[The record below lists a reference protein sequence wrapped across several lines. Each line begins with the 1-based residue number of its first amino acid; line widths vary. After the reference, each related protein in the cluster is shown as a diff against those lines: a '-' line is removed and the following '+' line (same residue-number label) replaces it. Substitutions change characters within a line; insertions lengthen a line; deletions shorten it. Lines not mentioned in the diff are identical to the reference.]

1 DIPDFPEGDDGVVP
15 IGIEDDEALLDEA
28 PPGAVPATGIRGPA
42 VAAPLPDP
50 RDVGPRDWPALA
62 AALPVTGAAAE
73 LAVNSEWIS
82 GDEHQV
88 RLRVAIHS
96 LTEGGGP
103 ERLRTVLSEHFGR
116 VIRLE
121 IECGS

>member
-1 DIPDFPEGDDGVVP
+1 
-15 IGIEDDEALLDEA
+15 
-28 PPGAVPATGIRGPA
+28 
-42 VAAPLPDP
+42 
-50 RDVGPRDWPALA
+50 
-62 AALPVTGAAAE
+62 
-73 LAVNSEWIS
+73 AVNSEWIS

-121 IECGS
+121 IECGSTGEDTAYAVDQSARAARQQAAEDAVPADAVVQAMTQVFGARVVPGSVRPPAV